1 MTKNTDYI
9 NTVFEIPELTKI
21 HGTPTYTSLKKI
33 RDECVA
39 NAAQVDSNLGGGNH
53 GLTGLILRDVE
64 YALVSPIPFVRPVHP
79 GPFVI
84 PTGPGITNFHRE
96 VARDNH
102 KEQVNLSK
110 EINLVEKQVL
120 KQITKAVPEIYLK
133 GFRDPN
139 TKAINIPVRD
149 LLHNLITTYGTVED
163 DELQRVHD
171 DLKTKTFDISQPF
184 VAMYNE
190 VEDLKALSIAAN
202 NEYTETQLVNLGV
215 RLIRNMAEF
224 ERALEDWLATPAA
237 NRTWIAFK
245 AHFTLAQ
252 KTLMKVRGPTMRNAQ
267 MQQTANSITEKVIA
281 EVRDTLAAEKSD
293 MFSKLEETER
303 SIINAVSASSS
314 DETDTE
320 SNEPP
325 PQQKINITTNDAV
338 ALKILELLQELQKDM
353 KSRNKTPP
361 KKRGGGGG
369 GGGGQRNNGNNNN
382 KKKRRRTNI
391 SKYCWSCGAW
401 NHLGKNCR
409 FKKEGHKDEATFE
422 NKMGGSTLYCIEC
435 NQE

>member
-1 MTKNTDYI
+1 M
-9 NTVFEIPELTKI
+9 
-21 HGTPTYTSLKKI
+21 
-33 RDECVA
+33 
-39 NAAQVDSNLGGGNH
+39 
-53 GLTGLILRDVE
+53 
-64 YALVSPIPFVRPVHP
+64 
-79 GPFVI
+79 
-84 PTGPGITNFHRE
+84 
-96 VARDNH
+96 
-102 KEQVNLSK
+102 
-110 EINLVEKQVL
+110 EKQVL

-215 RLIRNMAEF
+215 RLIRNMGEF
-224 ERALEDWLATPAA
+224 ERALENWLATPAA

-369 GGGGQRNNGNNNN
+369 GGGQRNNGNNNN

-422 NKMGGSTLYCIEC
+422 NKMGGSTLYCMEC